1 MKKIFLDLNKLDKSA
16 AVFQQALKLKPENG
30 ELHRRLSQV
39 MKYEQTSSHVK
50 DMEKIISTDNVT
62 DDQQMHLSFALGKA
76 YEDMKSYDKA
86 FAHWEK
92 GNFLK
97 RKEIKYSTEYQ
108 ARLVEVVKKN
118 FTNDLFEKFKNYGN
132 PDKTLIFIIGM
143 PRSCTTLVEQILSS
157 HLKVYGAGEV
167 DFIPHLIKKNL
178 GDNNLHLFFEE
189 IPNFDKDNLKKI
201 GEEYI
206 VKMKNI
212 SNDSDRTT
220 DKLPINFL
228 YVGFIKLILPK
239 SKIVH
244 CYRNAK
250 DNCLSIF
257 KNQFSSGKIKFAYD
271 ISEIVEYYNL
281 YDDLMKYWTNFLP
294 DFIYDIKYENLI
306 SNTETEIQNLL
317 SNCDLDWSN
326 DCLNFHNNKRPI
338 KTASAVQAR
347 SKIYNSSIDSWK
359 NYEKYLNKYFT
370 KLKN

>member
-1 MKKIFLDLNKLDKSA
+1 MS
-16 AVFQQALKLKPENG
+16 
-30 ELHRRLSQV
+30 
-39 MKYEQTSSHVK
+39 KYYPA
-50 DMEKIISTDNVT
+50 I
-62 DDQQMHLSFALGKA
+62 
-76 YEDMKSYDKA
+76 
-86 FAHWEK
+86 
-92 GNFLK
+92 
-97 RKEIKYSTEYQ
+97 
-108 ARLVEVVKKN
+108 
-118 FTNDLFEKFKNYGN
+118 
-132 PDKTLIFIIGM
+132 
-143 PRSCTTLVEQILSS
+143 
-157 HLKVYGAGEV
+157 LKVYGAEEV
-167 DFIPHLIKKNL
+167 DFIPHLIKKNF
-178 GDNNLHLFFEE
+178 GDNNLHLFFKE

-206 VKMKNI
+206 AKMKAI
-212 SNDSDRTT
+212 SNNSKRAT

-228 YVGFIKLILPK
+228 YIGFIKLILPK

-326 DCLNFHNNKRPI
+326 DCLNFYNNKKPI
-338 KTASAVQAR
+338 KTASDFQAR

-359 NYEKYLNKYFT
+359 NYEKYLNEYFT